1 MEEKENL
8 FRMKISDPELVQK
21 IREGGIES
29 LSPDDINSLGIEV
42 KDGHISINDASEAD
56 LDGSRRIKLGTAADK
71 KSESLPIKRGFIGY
85 IGILFGVLVV
95 LSVIGIIC
103 CEMYPQLEL
112 TGKDMIFLSL
122 FIVVGL
128 GISLNEFRVAAVYKK
143 YMTERV
149 QGRCISHEYASGSE
163 SLNTRRTVYEY
174 TYRGNVYRSCENVY
188 ANKGYAKM
196 GEVRELLISPEN
208 PRDIYDPK
216 ASNARKFGGIIIG
229 MIFIG
234 IPVVMLVCT
243 CVNG

>member
-1 MEEKENL
+1 MEENENL

-21 IREGGIES
+21 IHEGGIES

-42 KDGHISINDASEAD
+42 KDGQLSFTDASEAD
-56 LDGSRRIKLGTAADK
+56 LNGNRRVKIGTVADPQK
-71 KSESLPIKRGFIGY
+71 ASLPIKRGFIGY
-85 IGILFGVLVV
+85 IGILFVVLVV

-103 CEMYPQLEL
+103 CNMYPQLDF
-112 TGKDMIFLSL
+112 TNKDMIFLSL

-128 GISLNEFRVAAVYKK
+128 GISLNEFRVAAASKK

-149 QGRCISHEYASGSE
+149 QGKCISHEYASGSGN
-163 SLNTRRTVYEY
+163 LKPRRSVYEY

-188 ANKGYAKM
+188 ANKGYAKT

-216 ASNARKFGGIIIG
+216 ASNARKIGKILIG

-234 IPVVMLVCT
+234 IPVVILVCEFI
-243 CVNG
+243 NG